1 MIRSISRRA
10 DGNVIK
16 DIGRSEY
23 DLFSSEEGGFLWV
36 DIYDED
42 NETAKKLL
50 LESFNFHPLA
60 VADAIDEVHVPK
72 IDDWGDY
79 LYLVVR
85 APKDQVTGDERLKT
99 EELDIFFGNNF
110 IVTFH
115 DSKMPSLD
123 RTWRRFQDSDRIST
137 TTSSELLYN
146 LIDEIATDFIH
157 LADTIG
163 ESLNDI
169 EDEIFGDPEP
179 SVLEKIFSQ
188 KRDLLLLR
196 RILAPQREVVI
207 KLARG
212 DFKIVQENSKIY
224 FRDLY
229 DHFLRLYDI
238 LENLRDLTGSSLE
251 IYSSVVN
258 NRTNGIMRVLTL
270 ITTLFMPISFLVGF
284 FGMNYFQPVAGM
296 TTWTDTISFQILI
309 AALVIVPIIM
319 YITIRKKGWI

>member
-16 DIGRSEY
+16 DIDSSEY
-23 DLFSSEEGGFLWV
+23 DLVLSEEGGLLWV
-36 DIYDED
+36 DIFEVD

-85 APKDQVTGDERLKT
+85 APKIQATGDERLKT
-99 EELDIFFGNNF
+99 EELDIFFGDKF

-123 RTWRRFQDSDRIST
+123 RIWRRFEDKERILKTS
-137 TTSSELLYN
+137 SSELLYN
-146 LIDEIATDFIH
+146 LIDEIASDFMQ
-157 LADTIG
+157 LADTIA
-163 ESLNDI
+163 ESLDDI

-196 RILAPQREVVI
+196 RILAPQREVVN

-212 DFKIVQENSKIY
+212 DFKIIQENSEIY

-251 IYSSVVN
+251 IYLSVVN
-258 NRTNGIMRVLTL
+258 NHTNGIMRILTL
-270 ITTLFMPISFLVGF
+270 ITTLFMPISFLAGF
-284 FGMNYFQPVAGM
+284 FGMNYFKPVAEM
-296 TTWTDTISFQILI
+296 TTWTGTVSFHILI
-309 AALVIVPIIM
+309 AAFVVVPIIM
-319 YITIRKKGWI
+319 YLVIRKKGWI

>member
-1 MIRSISRRA
+1 
-10 DGNVIK
+10 
-16 DIGRSEY
+16 
-23 DLFSSEEGGFLWV
+23 
-36 DIYDED
+36 
-42 NETAKKLL
+42 
-50 LESFNFHPLA
+50 
-60 VADAIDEVHVPK
+60 VADALDEIHVPK

-85 APKDQVTGDERLKT
+85 GPKPQPTGGDRLKT
-99 EELDIFFGNNF
+99 EELDIFFGINF
-110 IVTFH
+110 IITFH

-123 RTWRRFQDSDRIST
+123 RTWRRFQETERIST
-137 TTSSELLYN
+137 SSSSELLYN
-146 LIDEIATDFIH
+146 LIDEIASDFMQ

-196 RILAPQREVVI
+196 RILAPQREVVN

-251 IYSSVVN
+251 IYLSVVN

-284 FGMNYFQPVAGM
+284 FGMNYFQPVAEM

-309 AALVIVPIIM
+309 AALVVVPIIM
-319 YITIRKKGWI
+319 YLTIRKKGWI